1 MNPITALIELPKE
14 LGSDLSGKTVSITG
28 KFDLLLS
35 ETGELTLFSTSSNSI
50 LLNETGVNSFAW
62 IETTISKQE
71 LLAITK
77 GSALILYSFEKL
89 KLDATPFDSSAT
101 MFSFSPKQI
110 NEHIIEV
117 ISVPLK
123 SSTAEL
129 IQSGINKIVFI
140 DQNGQ
145 LNMYCIF
152 PDGIYPNSTV
162 DSKNC
167 SVFAFDGNNIAGL
180 SSTELHIWDPNCKE
194 IASASIAGTNI
205 IPLAPN
211 QFAVTKDSKAL
222 IYDQTG
228 KVTKEYSIKDADSE
242 YVALLPG
249 NNIFSLPKDYKVCS
263 RNTFLPLFLN
273 AHNEICTIN
282 DDLYMQRIL
291 DIFPLSV
298 AIPILSSRVGQ
309 EGGGA
314 EFLAETAVKSRN
326 VGMVENFIR
335 TQDPASVLQFLQSIL
350 AKIKQGDNQ
359 QFVFAVFKVV
369 SVYCISQ
376 IKAGKKEFSDFLI
389 KFRAL
394 IAPAAAPQAK
404 PTGQDLPKVTNTRR
418 IRKEELVSF
427 CIEALKKNQ
436 VTQSLPVLKLSFP
449 DFTNSF
455 HLFRTI
461 ILQQVWVHVCS
472 NQLGEAAKLIEELG
486 EVPGEHFREMWRQTT
501 RNKTRQMLYD
511 YLHKQNLLSEQDEQ
525 NHQILLKITT
535 KYPNTSFTVA
545 QKLSVSQPFKNV
557 ADDAK
562 LPPWKPIVD
571 LTADYNENANLTFS
585 ELFKIPPEPVVESP
599 RYFVGNIALIEAQ
612 SPKTIKML
620 TTEGTSVER
629 LWVLHCEHRVSDM
642 HEMFK
647 AEIDR
652 AKGVNPPPKLV
663 CLKFINT
670 YHNQMNVYELET
682 LLDVLCKNGFFAQFE
697 FDDFELLLV
706 RICKN
711 KFLFDQNWWAQCKI
725 DFADFFKKFATYCAK
740 KSLFMPFEMFV
751 ISHPRAKEVDLSE
764 VQEPLIR
771 FIWDL
776 WVKRDPAAATL
787 SCMQFIAKSNSTDPI
802 ELWKSLPSESLA
814 PLASFVWNKDPEKFK
829 PGSPET
835 IALSERLK
843 TEYPLLSSLVKGEIP
858 HPKGPEKQK
867 PESKWRS
874 PIYTS
879 KYDLELH
886 DLIASHF
893 DFDFSKVF
901 TNFYGQYPG
910 QPNYPHFDHP
920 ELIAAPAE
928 PPYVHYVKSMLPVSA
943 FQQAV
948 EDGVDEDKFKDLCHQ
963 CMKEALTDSEVRLA
977 ALTFIELT
985 DIKFAR
991 DSATDYKL
999 VLAIYDKLA
1008 SGTNDNTEI
1017 IQDLSQI
1024 FLNHNSDAAV
1034 RLQKKLNPT
1043 EIDVFLLTTLL
1054 GVRCGLPLDYTPIIT
1069 FSRRPRPAELLLFID
1084 RAAELGAQYQISEVV
1099 KIVQTEM
1106 PESKDNPLKDH
1117 LLFHLNQ
1124 SLPAEEGPSSNDVP
1138 PALVVFRAVRKAGP
1152 QQQQAAL
1159 LQEALNRKT
1168 QLYALLATSVDDAD
1182 NLLCALVT
1190 LMTMVDAPPPIDVQF
1205 PPAHDKVLN
1214 MFMQVLMKLL
1224 LSKKSMEAMQAMEL
1238 FSDTSIVVS
1247 LVHFYRSVELFSF
1260 RRTEKVL
1267 PMLKEKLSAQG
1278 TIEDDL
1284 LGSVPVSVI
1293 KETFFQMLDVLIK
1306 LCAARSQIH
1315 VFRFLEL
1322 LDGCPVSE
1330 FLTPRVALCKKI
1342 ATFDNFRRAIVHCD
1356 ILGAPDKIVSDLIL
1370 NHSLALGQAAAECL
1384 GTSSANATKQWLT
1397 FQYSTAATPAQV
1409 LEIHKQIS
1417 QSIQN
1422 ADPIFFVTLYAALL
1436 PYAQPT
1442 QSIEIARYARSL
1454 FKDTESKLCKHLD
1467 ALLVH
1472 LQICAD
1478 NAIEVNGPPGS
1489 PPTLRD
1495 LLNLLFPRVEI
1506 TDLSTSV
1513 NLSLA
1518 SPLLFSLDTLQRFF
1532 DSSVD
1537 RAIDVCLDTRRVA
1550 DARLLCE
1557 WRDRDPHNIHLLE
1570 TVQMAITGDCLSSE
1584 GQQLLSRY
1592 GTVGDD
1598 LEHLLESIARDKQWR
1613 FVLISLH
1620 YKAAKKLGFQTSNIL
1635 RQKTSEFIESK
1646 LSITF
1651 NEWPLVQQLI
1661 KASQMTPLE
1670 SAKSL
1675 ANAYANHVNNV
1686 IVKHQTLP
1694 GTIPIDDYTQNF
1706 TDFTKLCETPS
1717 AIGEQLFQ
1725 IAQNS
1730 SPGTP
1735 LAVRVNLLLHSSIC
1749 TPDIDECA
1757 ETLDSLIDTLTGNN
1771 ELKLIIDIVSV
1782 FPDPALLPRYFQ
1794 YLIAQQKLDTLPH
1807 GQLSE
1812 KVGRVIM
1819 NCARHVHPFEPQKY
1833 FDLTLQYSLFRDHAE
1848 LQMECGARCLSG
1860 VPDKSQLQEASRHYL
1875 LALAYFLHE
1884 KCYSLSMECLKKLSL
1899 ISLQLE
1905 VPEPSI
1911 LHLDK
1916 QQVLNLMCTKDFPFA
1931 LTIAVAF
1938 DMDTEANWAEALYAQ
1953 SVQNKGEDFLTAFQ
1967 YFRPI
1972 TSNLCDG
1979 VVRKFKSSAQ
1989 DDGQKDRMKQ
1999 FLLNIPNLVE
2009 RYRIAKSLDFQDQI
2023 ESMKEVNPVVCEW
2036 CERVLMSKQ

>member
-1 MNPITALIELPKE
+1 MNSITTLFELPKE
-14 LGSDLSGKTVSITG
+14 LGTDLSGTKVSIAG
-28 KFDLLLS
+28 KFSLLLS
-35 ETGELTLFSTSSNSI
+35 DKGELKLHSSAVNSI
-50 LLNETGVNSFAW
+50 ILSETGVNSFAW

-71 LLAITK
+71 LLAVTK
-77 GSALILYSFEKL
+77 GNSLVIYAFENIKT
-89 KLDATPFDSSAT
+89 DASPFDSSAT
-101 MFSFSPKQI
+101 VYSFSPRQL
-110 NEHIIEV
+110 NEHITEI
-117 ISVPLK
+117 ISLPLK

-129 IQSGINKIVFI
+129 ISSGLNKIIFI
-140 DQNGQ
+140 DQNNKF
-145 LNMYCIF
+145 NMYNIY
-152 PDGIYPNSTV
+152 PDGIYQRSIIDV
-162 DSKNC
+162 QNC
-167 SVFAFDGNNIAGL
+167 SIFAFDGNFYAGL
-180 SSTELHIWDPNCKE
+180 SSTELHTWENNLTH
-194 IASASIAGTNI
+194 IASSVVSGSNI
-205 IPLAPN
+205 IAIGPKQFIVTILN
-211 QFAVTKDSKAL
+211 QANL
-222 IYDQTG
+222 YDIDC
-228 KVTKEYSIKDADSE
+228 KLVRKYSISNQNSE
-242 YVALLPG
+242 FVSILSE
-249 NNIFSLPKDYKVCS
+249 NDVFSLPKEYKLCS
-263 RNTFLPLFLN
+263 ANTFLPLFLN
-273 AHNEICTIN
+273 SNNEICTIN
-282 DDLYMQRIL
+282 DDIYMQRIL

-309 EGGGA
+309 VGTGT
-314 EFLAETAVKSRN
+314 EFLAESAVKARN
-326 VGMVENFIR
+326 VGMIDNFIR
-335 TQDPASVLQFLQSIL
+335 TQETASVMTFMDSIFNKLKEPQNNQFI
-350 AKIKQGDNQ
+350 
-359 QFVFAVFKVV
+359 FAVFPVI
-369 SVYCISQ
+369 SSYCVNQ
-376 IKAGKKEFSDFLI
+376 IKGGKKEFSDVLV
-389 KFRAL
+389 KFRSL
-394 IAPAAAPQAK
+394 IAPQVIQQPK
-404 PTGQDLPKVTNTRR
+404 PAVQEQPKPVNTRR
-418 IRKEELVSF
+418 IRKEELVTF
-427 CIEALKKNQ
+427 CIEALKKNN

-472 NQLGEAAKLIEELG
+472 NQLNEAAKLIEELG

-501 RNKTRQMLYD
+501 RNKTRQLLYD
-511 YLHKQNLLSEQDEQ
+511 YLHKQSLLSEQDEQ

-535 KYPNTSFTVA
+535 KYPNTSFSVA
-545 QKLSVSQPFKNV
+545 QKLSVTQPFKNV
-557 ADDAK
+557 SDDAK

-585 ELFKIPPEPVVESP
+585 ELFKIPPEPIVESP

-620 TTEGTSVER
+620 TIEGTSVER
-629 LWVLHCEHRVSDM
+629 LWVLHCEHRVLDM

-647 AEIDR
+647 SEIEK
-652 AKGVNPPPKLV
+652 AKNVNPTPKLV

-670 YHNQMNVYELET
+670 YHSQMNVYELET

-697 FDDFELLLV
+697 LDDFELLLV

-711 KFLFDQNWWAQCKI
+711 KFLFDQQWWSTTKLN
-725 DFADFFKKFATYCAK
+725 FTDFFKKFASYCAK

-751 ISHPRAKEVDLSE
+751 ISHPKAKEVDLSDL
-764 VQEPLIR
+764 QEPLIR

-814 PLASFVWNKDPEKFK
+814 PLASFVWNKAPEKFK

-843 TEYPLLSSLVKGEIP
+843 QEYPLLSSLVKGEIP
-858 HPKGPEKQK
+858 HPKGPEKVK

-886 DLIASHF
+886 DLIQSHF

-901 TNFYGQYPG
+901 TNFYGNYPG

-948 EDGVDEDKFKDLCHQ
+948 EDGVDEQKFKDLCHQ
-963 CMKEALTDSEVRLA
+963 CMKEALTDQEVRLA

-985 DIKFAR
+985 DIKFGF
-991 DSATDYKL
+991 DSATDYKM

-1017 IQDLSQI
+1017 VNDLSQI
-1024 FLNHNSDAAV
+1024 FLTHNSDAAV
-1034 RLQKKLNPT
+1034 RLQKKLQPS
-1043 EIDVFLLTTLL
+1043 EIDTFLLTTLL
-1054 GVRCGLPLDYTPIIT
+1054 GVRCGLPLDYTPIVN

-1084 RAAELGAQYQISEVV
+1084 RAAELGANYQISEVV
-1099 KIVQTEM
+1099 KIVQAEM

-1138 PALVVFRAVRKAGP
+1138 PALVIFRAVRKAGP

-1168 QLYALLATSVDDAD
+1168 QLYALLATSVDDSD

-1190 LMTMVDAPPPIDVQF
+1190 LMTMVDAPPPIDVQY
-1205 PPAHDKVLN
+1205 PPAHDKMLQ

-1224 LSKKSMEAMQAMEL
+1224 LSKKSMEAMQALEL
-1238 FSDTSIVVS
+1238 FSDSSIVVS

-1267 PMLKEKLSAQG
+1267 PQLKEKLSQA

-1284 LGSVPVSVI
+1284 LGSVPVDVI
-1293 KETFFQMLDVLIK
+1293 KDSFFQMNDLLIK
-1306 LCAARSQIH
+1306 LCSARSQIH

-1322 LDGCPVSE
+1322 LDGCPVSD
-1330 FLTPRVALCKKI
+1330 FLKPRVALCKKI
-1342 ATFDNFRRAIVHCD
+1342 STFENFRRAIVHCD
-1356 ILGAPDKIVSDLIL
+1356 LLGAPDKIVSDLIL

-1417 QSIQN
+1417 STIQN
-1422 ADPIFFVTLYAALL
+1422 ADPIFFVTLFAALL

-1442 QSIEIARYARSL
+1442 FSTEIAKYARSL
-1454 FKDTESKLCKHLD
+1454 FKDDSSKLCKHLD

-1472 LQICAD
+1472 LQICSD
-1478 NAIEVNGPPGS
+1478 NNIEVNGPPGA
-1489 PPTLRD
+1489 PPSLKD
-1495 LLNLLFPRVEI
+1495 LLTLLFPLVEI

-1518 SPLLFSLDTLQRFF
+1518 SPLLFNLETLQRFF

-1537 RAIDVCLDTRRVA
+1537 KAIDVCLDTRRVS

-1557 WRDRDPHNIHLLE
+1557 WRNRDPHNIHLLE
-1570 TVQMAITGDCLSSE
+1570 TVQSAITGDCMTAE
-1584 GQQLLSRY
+1584 GIELLKNY
-1592 GTVGDD
+1592 GNTTGD
-1598 LEHLLESIARDKQWR
+1598 LENMLDNVAKNKQWR

-1620 YKAAKKLGFQTSNIL
+1620 YKAAKKLNLPTQNIL

-1646 LSITF
+1646 LSITYS
-1651 NEWPLVQQLI
+1651 EWPLISQLI
-1661 KASQMTPLE
+1661 KASQMTQQE
-1670 SAKSL
+1670 AAKSL
-1675 ANAYANHVNNV
+1675 ANSYANHVQNV
-1686 IVKHQTLP
+1686 LVKHESIG
-1694 GTIPIDDYTQNF
+1694 GTIPVDDYTNNF
-1706 TDFTKLCETPS
+1706 HDFTKLCDSPS
-1717 AIGEQLFQ
+1717 LIGENLFQ
-1725 IAQNS
+1725 IAQNL
-1730 SPGTP
+1730 PRGTP
-1735 LAVRVNLLLHSSIC
+1735 LSVRVNLLLHSSTC

-1848 LQMECGARCLSG
+1848 LQMECGSRLLQG

-1916 QQVLNLMCTKDFPFA
+1916 QQVLQLMCTKDFPFA

-1979 VVRKFKSSAQ
+1979 VVRKFKASTQ
-1989 DDGQKDRMKQ
+1989 DEGQKDRMKQ